1 MTNSKD
7 YCKENPVKITFLG
20 GLGEIG
26 KNMTVF
32 EDRDSAFI
40 LDAGFK
46 FPEAEMYGVEQVI
59 PDMGYIETIKD
70 KLKGIVL
77 THAHLDHIG
86 AIKFVFE
93 KIKLPLFG
101 TKLTLG
107 LASTVIPGRYKP
119 YEEHEIKPGER
130 FNVGTFQLEAVYV
143 NHSIPD
149 GVGFIIKRKG
159 CGTIF
164 HTGDFKIDATPIDG
178 RAIDLQRIGMLGRE
192 GVLLLLSDSTN
203 ATRDGLTGSER
214 IVGENLERLFRKIK
228 GRIIITTF
236 STNIHRIQQIFD
248 ISWKLKKKVHV
259 DGKSFVNIISVAK
272 KLGYLNIPDGL
283 TVDINELP
291 LIPDENLVI
300 LTTGS
305 QGEPLSGLTRLSSS
319 THQRLRILPGDT
331 VIISAHPIP
340 GNEEFVNRTVNNLFS
355 LGADVIYREEE
366 GIHVSGHASGDELKI
381 MLQLTKPKFFV
392 PVHGETRHLFAH
404 KKIALD
410 VGVEDKNV
418 FILENGDSLIVYD
431 DRVRRGK
438 REISG
443 ELFIDG
449 LGFEREESEVLKD
462 RRFLAK
468 EGIVAVALIVKKG
481 RLKDIKFA
489 SRGFFAE
496 DELKPILQSAK
507 DRILTIFYENHNYSK
522 DILER
527 DINGALSSLFYK
539 KTRRRPMILT
549 LIFEEEQ

>member
-496 DELKPILQSAK
+496 DELKPIRQSAK

-549 LIFEEEQ
+549 LIFEEKQ

>member
-1 MTNSKD
+1 MTNLKD

-59 PDMGYIETIKD
+59 PDMGYIEIIKD
-70 KLKGIVL
+70 KLKGLVL

-119 YEEHEIKPGER
+119 YEEYEIKPGER
-130 FNVGTFQLEAVYV
+130 FNIGTFQLEGVYV

-149 GVGFIIKRKG
+149 GIGLIIRRKG

-214 IVGENLERLFRKIK
+214 IVGDNLERLFRKTK

-291 LIPDENLVI
+291 LVPDENLVI

-392 PVHGETRHLFAH
+392 PVHGETRHLYAH

-410 VGVEDKNV
+410 VGVEDNNI

-438 REISG
+438 KEISG

-449 LGFEREESEVLKD
+449 LGFEKEESEVLKD

-496 DELKPILQSAK
+496 EELKPILQSAR
-507 DRILTIFYENHNYSK
+507 DRILTIFYENHNYSR

>member
-549 LIFEEEQ
+549 IIFREE

>member
-404 KKIALD
+404 RKIALD

-549 LIFEEEQ
+549 LIFDEKQ

>member
-149 GVGFIIKRKG
+149 GVAFIIKRKG

-549 LIFEEEQ
+549 LIFREE

>member
-496 DELKPILQSAK
+496 EELKPILQSAK

-549 LIFEEEQ
+549 LIFREE

>member
-549 LIFEEEQ
+549 LIFDEKQ

>member
-70 KLKGIVL
+70 KLKGLVL

-404 KKIALD
+404 RKIALD

-431 DRVRRGK
+431 DKVRRGK

-496 DELKPILQSAK
+496 EELKPILQSAK

-549 LIFEEEQ
+549 LIFREE

>member
-203 ATRDGLTGSER
+203 ATMDGLTGSER

-549 LIFEEEQ
+549 LIFDEKQ

>member
-366 GIHVSGHASGDELKI
+366 GIHVSAHVSGDELKI

-392 PVHGETRHLFAH
+392 PVHGETRHLYAH

-549 LIFEEEQ
+549 LIFREE

>member
-404 KKIALD
+404 RKIALD

-496 DELKPILQSAK
+496 EELKPILQSAK

-549 LIFEEEQ
+549 IIFREE

>member
-431 DRVRRGK
+431 DKVRRGK

-496 DELKPILQSAK
+496 EELKPILQSAK

-549 LIFEEEQ
+549 LIFREE

>member
-392 PVHGETRHLFAH
+392 PVHGETRHLYAH

-496 DELKPILQSAK
+496 EELKPILQSAK

-549 LIFEEEQ
+549 LIFREE